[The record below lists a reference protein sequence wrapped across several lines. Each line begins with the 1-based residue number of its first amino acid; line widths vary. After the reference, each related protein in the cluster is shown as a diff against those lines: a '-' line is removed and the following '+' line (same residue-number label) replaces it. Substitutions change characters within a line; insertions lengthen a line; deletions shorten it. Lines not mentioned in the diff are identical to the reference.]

1 MPSVY
6 WLFLAGAVSLSAFP
20 LLGGFFS
27 KDRILLATFLNPG
40 VAYKVLWFLGVVAAV
55 LTPLYT
61 FRAFFV
67 AFPERPDGRRAEE
80 VHLPPRFMAAVLWPL
95 AVLALGDGLLNLPG
109 GIGKNFLGNY
119 MAPVP
124 GARPDLG
131 ASASLEWVMGLGT
144 AVSVMATIVLA
155 YYLYRRR
162 PAREPAREGCH
173 EFLFSGMYLDHLYRL
188 AFVRP
193 YEAVS
198 EFLWRRVDEGVVDRG
213 YVRLAQGF
221 FYPYWA
227 VCRFLWQKVDEVVLD
242 NGVVQAAGQLVKIS
256 GGLGRWTTGRLST
269 YLTMLLLGL
278 AVCLGALAV
287 SWYLL

>member
-1 MPSVY
+1 
-6 WLFLAGAVSLSAFP
+6 
-20 LLGGFFS
+20 
-27 KDRILLATFLNPG
+27 
-40 VAYKVLWFLGVVAAV
+40 
-55 LTPLYT
+55 
-61 FRAFFV
+61 
-67 AFPERPDGRRAEE
+67 
-80 VHLPPRFMAAVLWPL
+80 
-95 AVLALGDGLLNLPG
+95 
-109 GIGKNFLGNY
+109 
-119 MAPVP
+119 
-124 GARPDLG
+124 
-131 ASASLEWVMGLGT
+131 
-144 AVSVMATIVLA
+144 
-155 YYLYRRR
+155 
-162 PAREPAREGCH
+162 
-173 EFLFSGMYLDHLYRL
+173 LFSGLYLDNLYRL
-188 AFVRP
+188 IFVRP

-242 NGVVQAAGQLVKIS
+242 NVVVQAAGQLVKIS